1 MEITLLADEI
11 PADLLE
17 YFEPMQPGAKT
28 DVFRI
33 NPASFKGA
41 HFATMPEE
49 LAEICIKAGCPEGG
63 TVLDPFAGAG
73 TTPLVAKRLNRRYI
87 GIELNPDYA
96 EMARARIDS
105 IPYTLFSLMEVT
117 P

>member
-17 YFEPMQPGAKT
+17 YFEPVQPDAKT

-49 LAEICIKAGCPEGG
+49 LAEVCIKAGCPESGV
-63 TVLDPFAGAG
+63 VLDPFSGAG
-73 TTPLVAKRLNRRYI
+73 TTALVAKKLNRRYV
-87 GIELNPDYA
+87 GIELNPAYA
-96 EMARARIDS
+96 EMSRDRING
-105 IPYTLFSLMEVT
+105 IPYTLWSLMEVGK
-117 P
+117 